1 MKLEFLYHGGAVGA
15 TGFLTLPVLENMD
28 IQASVALPITG
39 GHGSSRVENCRHRNY
54 FSFCAAESHVVG
66 SHSKTDHGYGTLAT
80 TTIEGLNIMDVVTC
94 DRIVA
99 RLTAKYPDD
108 KTEPSFVPLG
118 SRFENL
124 RIAGH
129 PINVNLATG
138 LFADNPNWGALAK
151 AYAQPAAKK
160 KDPATKSV
168 KEDLDLLSPDLAKNG
183 FPKPGGTLFCTLAR
197 DLDVLPAGLSRK
209 DNGIYVP
216 HFGTVFLAEYY
227 ASASAHRLLMLRVEL
242 GCSVEG
248 GYGAGGCDTNGGW
261 PP

>member
-1 MKLEFLYHGGAVGA
+1 MTIKFLYHGGAVGA
-15 TGFLTLPVLENMD
+15 TGSITLPVQETMD

-54 FSFCAAESHVVG
+54 FSFCTAESHVVG
-66 SHSKTDHGYGTLAT
+66 SYSARDKAYGTLAT

-99 RLTAKYPDD
+99 RLTAKHPEDQS
-108 KTEPSFVPLG
+108 EASFIPLG

-129 PINVNLATG
+129 KIDVVLATD
-138 LFADNPNWGALAK
+138 LFATSPTWGKLTQ
-151 AYAQPAAKK
+151 AYA
-160 KDPATKSV
+160 KDKGV
-168 KEDLDLLSPDLAKNG
+168 KADLQSLVPGKPKNG
-183 FPKPGGTLFCTLAR
+183 FPGAKGSLFCTLAR
-197 DLDVLPAGLSRK
+197 GLDTLPGGLSR
-209 DNGIYVP
+209 NGHGIYVP
-216 HFGTVFLAEYY
+216 HFGTVYLAEYY
-227 ASASAHRLLMLRVEL
+227 ASPAAHRILMLRVEL

-261 PP
+261 PPSD

>member
-1 MKLEFLYHGGAVGA
+1 MKIEFLYHGGAVGA
-15 TGFLTLPVLENMD
+15 TGFLTLPVKENMD

-39 GHGSSRVENCRHRNY
+39 GQGSSRVENCRHRNY
-54 FSFCAAESHVVG
+54 FSFRTAESHVVG
-66 SHSKTDHGYGTLAT
+66 SHSDNDHGYGTLAT

-99 RLTAKYPDD
+99 RLTAKYPEN
-108 KTEPSFVPLG
+108 KSEPSFIPLG

-129 PINVNLATG
+129 PINVKLATDI
-138 LFADNPNWGALAK
+138 FATNPSWGELTK
-151 AYAQPAAKK
+151 AYAAPPPKEKVA
-160 KDPATKSV
+160 ATKSV

-183 FPKPGGTLFCTLAR
+183 FPKPGATLFCTLAR
-197 DLDVLPAGLSRK
+197 DLDVPAGLSRK
-209 DNGIYVP
+209 EHGIYVP

-227 ASASAHRLLMLRVEL
+227 ASATAHRLLMLRVVL

-248 GYGAGGCDTNGGW
+248 SYGAGGCDTNGGW